1 MEVLTIL
8 AIGTVC
14 CVSFMIGVKIGKGEQ
29 VTMPEPIKVIKKQEK
44 AEAQMAQSQ
53 FETLMHNVDVYD
65 GTSYG
70 QMDVPGR

>member
-8 AIGTVC
+8 AIGFVC
-14 CVSFMIGVKIGKGEQ
+14 CACFLMGVKVGKGEQ
-29 VTMPEPIKVIKKQEK
+29 VTVPEVPVKAVKKQET
-44 AEAQMAQSQ
+44 AQLDQKQ